1 MTASDLVT
9 AMPKRPLTSTELQ
22 AHLSEQIGFLEASAA
37 AFDLGFDGEAK
48 RLALT
53 LRVLLHDTA
62 QSHSLLGQLDLKN
75 REFIDTALKLD
86 PANRLSHGGL
96 VFAAIGAP
104 RTRYVAMLDAVPTTR
119 LLPFFDWWNAPV
131 FVDQAR
137 NVLTREKLVL
147 TAANQDGGGHV
158 DPALDETYYKLS
170 RENAL
175 GFVAVENGV
184 ARPMEGPEKAAIR
197 QIAHEVLKTIRPKY
211 SKTPSHPAGVF
222 AGGMSMS
229 VVEGDK
235 PVIPMPPM
243 AAPKRKIGRNEPCF
257 CGSGKKYKRCH
268 GRPV

>member
-1 MTASDLVT
+1 MMTASDPVT
-9 AMPKRPLTSTELQ
+9 GMSKRPLTSTELQ
-22 AHLSEQIGFLEASAA
+22 AHLAEQIGLLERSAA
-37 AFDLGFDGEAK
+37 AFDAGFDGEAK

-104 RTRYVAMLDAVPTTR
+104 RTRYVAMLDDVPTTR
-119 LLPFFDWWNAPV
+119 LLPFSDWWNAPV

-158 DPALDETYYKLS
+158 DLALDETYYKLS

-175 GFVAVENGV
+175 GYVAVENGV

-197 QIAHEVLKTIRPKY
+197 QIAHEVLKTIRPEY
-211 SKTPSHPAGVF
+211 SKKPSHQAGVF
-222 AGGMSMS
+222 AGGLSVSVIQDGKGVISMPAVPAS
-229 VVEGDK
+229 
-235 PVIPMPPM
+235 IRRRRLYSST
-243 AAPKRKIGRNEPCF
+243 AALPLMRRKN
-257 CGSGKKYKRCH
+257 
-268 GRPV
+268 

>member
-1 MTASDLVT
+1 MTTPDPVT
-9 AMPKRPLTSTELQ
+9 AMSKRPITKTELQ
-22 AHLSEQIGFLEASAA
+22 AHLTEQIGFLEASAA
-37 AFDLGFDGEAK
+37 AFDSGFDGEAK

-53 LRVLLHDTA
+53 LRVLLHDTT

-75 REFIDTALKLD
+75 RQFVDTALKLD

-104 RTRYVAMLDAVPTTR
+104 RTRYVAMLDDVPTRR
-119 LLPFFDWWNAPV
+119 LLPFSDWWNAPV

-197 QIAHEVLKTIRPKY
+197 QIAHEVLKTIRPEY
-211 SKTPSHPAGVF
+211 SKKPSHQAGVF
-222 AGGMSMS
+222 AGGMSLS
-229 VVEGDK
+229 VVQGDK
-235 PVIPMPPM
+235 GVIPMPAM
-243 AAPKRKIGRNEPCF
+243 SASMRRQRLYSSTAVLAPARRNP
-257 CGSGKKYKRCH
+257 R
-268 GRPV
+268 